1 MNKNASFIHSEHF
14 KTTLF
19 LVVLGIFIFLCL
31 AMIWPFLKAIGWS
44 IALTIIAHP
53 LHSFLGKKIK
63 SKSFCAFLSCIIVL
77 LLILIPAAIL
87 FTWAAQ
93 ETIQVSK
100 NAQNFMED
108 GSLQKYMNMPTAKIT
123 QIITKPVSKYIDLSK
138 YSLNEKIN
146 TALVD
151 LAKIVSGFIGKFS
164 FIIVKNI
171 AVSIFWIFLVF
182 VITFFLLRDGEK
194 ALKYIRAFIPLEEE
208 HKDMVF
214 RRVKESVRATIYGW
228 IVIGLVQAV
237 LTGVMFW
244 ILRLDAPVLWGGVT
258 FLVSFVPLIGAPG
271 VWVPASIILLIKGM
285 YVKAIIMFLWGML
298 VVSTS
303 DNFLRPILVGT
314 KLHLHIVA
322 TFFAIFGGLLL
333 MGPLGLIMGPVI
345 FAVTISLLDVFKHR
359 LEDAEEFK

>member
-1 MNKNASFIHSEHF
+1 MKENQNFIHSKQF
-14 KTTLF
+14 QTALF
-19 LVVLGIFIFLCL
+19 LVVLGLFIFLCL

-53 LHSFLGKKIK
+53 LHSYLGKKIK
-63 SKSFCAFLSCIIVL
+63 NKSFCAFLSCVIVIL
-77 LLILIPAAIL
+77 VILIPTIIL
-87 FTWAAQ
+87 FTAAAQ
-93 ETIQVSK
+93 ETLQLSK
-100 NAQNFMED
+100 NTQNFITN
-108 GSLQKYMNMPTAKIT
+108 GAIQKYMNMPVTKIT
-123 QIITKPVSKYIDLSK
+123 QFIIKPVSKYVDLSK

-146 TALVD
+146 AGLVD
-151 LAKIVSGFIGKFS
+151 LAKIVSGFVGKHS
-164 FIIVKNI
+164 LIIVKNI
-171 AVSIFWIFLVF
+171 AVSVFWIFLVF

-194 ALKYIRAFIPLEEE
+194 ALKYIRSFIPLEEE

-214 RRVKESVRATIYGW
+214 SRVKESVRATIYGW

-271 VWVPASIILLIKGM
+271 VWVPASVILLIKGM
-285 YVKAIIMFLWGML
+285 YVKAIVLFLWGLL
-298 VVSTS
+298 VISTS

-345 FAVTISLLDVFKHR
+345 FAVTISLLDVFKHKM
-359 LEDAEEFK
+359 EEE